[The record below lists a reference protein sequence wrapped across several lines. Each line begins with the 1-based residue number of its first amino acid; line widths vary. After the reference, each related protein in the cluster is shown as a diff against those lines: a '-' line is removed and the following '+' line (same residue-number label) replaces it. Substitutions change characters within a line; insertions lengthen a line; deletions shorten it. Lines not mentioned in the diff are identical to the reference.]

1 MSKRCLV
8 LLAEGFE
15 EIEALTPVDL
25 LRRADCVVETISIPG
40 ERMVTGSHG
49 IAVQADLTAD
59 QVKVD
64 VPFDL
69 VLLPGGMPGSKNLD
83 QSPLVDQLLVSAVK
97 QDAIISAICAA
108 PFVLGKRGLLSGK
121 RATCYPG
128 FEVELRGA
136 EVQNTGVAVDGKII
150 TASAMGEAED
160 FALALVSALC
170 GSEKAEK
177 VRASI
182 HPRPVK

>member
-25 LRRADCVVETISIPG
+25 LRRAGCVVETVSITK
-40 ERMVTGSHG
+40 EHMVTGSHG

-59 QVKVD
+59 QIAVD
-64 VPFDL
+64 APFDL
-69 VLLPGGMPGSKNLD
+69 VLLPGGMPGAKNLD
-83 QSPLVDQLLVSAVK
+83 QSLLVDQLLVSAIK
-97 QDAIISAICAA
+97 QDAVISAICAA
-108 PFVLGKRGLLSGK
+108 PLVLGKRGLLACK

-128 FEVELRGA
+128 FEAELRGA
-136 EVQNTGVAVDGKII
+136 EVENTGVSVDGKII
-150 TASAMGEAED
+150 TASAMGEAEE
-160 FALALVSALC
+160 FALALITALC
-170 GSEKAEK
+170 GAEKAEQ

>member
-1 MSKRCLV
+1 MRKKCLV

-25 LRRADCVVETISIPG
+25 LLRAGCVVETISITG

-59 QVKVD
+59 QIAVD
-64 VPFDL
+64 GPFDL
-69 VLLPGGMPGSKNLD
+69 ILLPGGMPGSKNLD
-83 QSPLVDQLLVSAVK
+83 QSPLVDQLLASAVK
-97 QDAIISAICAA
+97 QDAVISAICAA

-128 FEVELRGA
+128 FEAELRGA
-136 EVQNTGVAVDGKII
+136 ALQNVGVAVDGKTI
-150 TASAMGEAED
+150 TASAMGEAE
-160 FALALVSALC
+160 ALGLALVSALC
-170 GSEKAEK
+170 GAETAEK